1 VRCPACD
8 HESPPDARFCSAC
21 GKALEVEPLP
31 PQKAPLETGERRQLT
46 VLFCDLVGSTELST
60 RLDAEELAER
70 MRSYQS
76 TCVEVIERFGGHVAQ
91 YLGDGILVYFGYPQA
106 HDDDAERAVR
116 AGLGLVEAL
125 AGQSA
130 VRIGIHTG
138 PVVVQA
144 MGSGEKRETLALGET
159 TNLAAR
165 LQALAAPDTLL
176 LSEATRRLVRGIFVL
191 EPLGAQR
198 VKGFAEPVLAHRA
211 VRPTGVR
218 SRLDLAA
225 GRLTPLV
232 GRELELATL
241 VDRFERAADGEGQN
255 VLVLGEAGVGKSRL
269 AYQLRERLASIPHTW
284 LESRATPYT
293 ERTPFFPVIELLA
306 QGLAF
311 AEGDAAADKITK
323 LERGLAAVGF
333 ALAEAL
339 PLLADLL
346 GLPAPEGYARLSLSP
361 EARRRNSMQLLAAWC
376 LALSELQ
383 PLVILSEDL
392 HWSDPSSLELLGRIV
407 EQSAT
412 ARVLLLATARPE
424 FTAPWPAR
432 SNLLALQLARLTR
445 RQAQEMVGGLGGG
458 GLSAAMVDALVARAG
473 GVPLYVEE
481 LTKAVTERGATQDA
495 AAIPATLADS
505 LMGRLDR
512 LSSAKEVAQ
521 RAAVLGREF
530 SYTLL
535 AGMAGLPEAA
545 LRAGLARLVEAEIL
559 FARGE
564 PPVSTYSFKHALVQ
578 EAAYESLLR
587 RTRQELHGRVVDVL
601 TTQLVE
607 RAEAEPELVARHAEA
622 AGRIDEAIAHYQRA
636 GERAQARSA
645 HSEAILQL
653 RHAIELVTTQ
663 PESAERDGRELT
675 LQAALGASLQAARG
689 YAHAETEAAYERAG
703 ALAERSSDPR
713 RLGLARIGL
722 ATFYTM
728 RGEVERGRVFAA
740 GVLAEAEARGD
751 EELKLSAHAQ
761 VALAEYYQGEF
772 TSSLQHAERAFAPY
786 DPPRHREVVAL
797 DFAAL
802 SLWQLGRADSG
813 LARAEEAS
821 ALARRLDH
829 ALSLAAALVHE
840 SAMHELRR
848 DSERQRERAA
858 ELIALSE
865 THAFPFWLGMGRFFH
880 GLAHVAAG
888 DISALSGVLDGLA
901 RTAGTGSRGC
911 APAFAAMLAEAQ
923 RSAGRL
929 AEAQGSVAGGFALS
943 AQTGQRLHDA
953 ELHRL
958 EGELLLAQGGT
969 PDAVAER
976 YQQALATARAQGSRA
991 FELRAAT
998 SLARLWNSQG
1008 KSAEARALLA
1018 PIYEWFTE
1026 GHGTLDLIEAK
1037 ALLDELR

>member
-8 HESPPDARFCSAC
+8 HESPLDARFCSAC
-21 GKALEVEPLP
+21 GK
-31 PQKAPLETGERRQLT
+31 PLEAEQPAPKPAPVEAGERRQLT

-70 MRSYQS
+70 VRSYQS

-116 AGLGLVEAL
+116 AGLGIVEAL
-125 AGQSA
+125 AGQSP

-165 LQALAAPDTLL
+165 LEALAAPDTIV

-191 EPLGAQR
+191 EELGAQR
-198 VKGFAEPVLAHRA
+198 LKGFAEPVLAHRA

-232 GRELELATL
+232 GREVEVATL
-241 VDRFERAADGEGQN
+241 LDRFERAADGEGQN

-269 AYQLRERLASIPHTW
+269 AYQLRERLAAVPHTW

-293 ERTPFFPVIELLA
+293 ERTPFFPVIELLE

-311 AEGDAAADKITK
+311 TAGDTAAEKIAK

-333 ALAEAL
+333 ALPEGV
-339 PLLADLL
+339 PLLAELL
-346 GLPAPEGYARLSLSP
+346 GLPPPEGYAPLSLSP
-361 EARRRNSMQLLAAWC
+361 EARRRNTMQLLVAWC

-412 ARVLLLATARPE
+412 ARVLLVATARPE

-445 RQAQEMVGGLGGG
+445 RQAHEMVGGLGGAR
-458 GLSAAMVDALVARAG
+458 LSAAMIDALVARAG

-481 LTKAVTERGATQDA
+481 LTKAVTESGASQDA

-505 LMGRLDR
+505 LMARLDR

-530 SYTLL
+530 SYALL
-535 AGMAGLPEAA
+535 AGVAGLPEAA
-545 LRAGLARLVEAEIL
+545 LRSGLARLVESEIL

-564 PPVSTYSFKHALVQ
+564 PPLSTYSFKHALVQ

-587 RTRQELHGRVVDVL
+587 RTRQELHGRAVDVL
-601 TTQLVE
+601 TTQLAE
-607 RAEAEPELVARHAEA
+607 RAEAEPEVVARHAEA

-636 GERAQARSA
+636 GERAQVRSA
-645 HSEAILQL
+645 HAEAILQL
-653 RHAIELVTTQ
+653 RHAIDLLATH
-663 PESAERDGRELT
+663 PETAERDRREVK
-675 LQAALGASLQAARG
+675 LQLALGVSLIAARG
-689 YAHAETEAAYERAG
+689 YAHAETEGAYERAG
-703 ALAERSSDPR
+703 TLAERCGDPR
-713 RLGLARIGL
+713 RLGFARIGL
-722 ATFYTM
+722 ASFYLV
-728 RGEVERGRVFAA
+728 RGEVERGRALAA
-740 GVLAEAEARGD
+740 KVLAEAEARGD
-751 EELKLSAHAQ
+751 
-761 VALAEYYQGEF
+761 
-772 TSSLQHAERAFAPY
+772 
-786 DPPRHREVVAL
+786 
-797 DFAAL
+797 
-802 SLWQLGRADSG
+802 
-813 LARAEEAS
+813 
-821 ALARRLDH
+821 
-829 ALSLAAALVHE
+829 
-840 SAMHELRR
+840 
-848 DSERQRERAA
+848 A
-858 ELIALSE
+858 ELELV
-865 THAFPFWLGMGRFFH
+865 GR
-880 GLAHVAAG
+880 GLV
-888 DISALSGVLDGLA
+888 DRND
-901 RTAGTGSRGC
+901 
-911 APAFAAMLAEAQ
+911 
-923 RSAGRL
+923 
-929 AEAQGSVAGGFALS
+929 
-943 AQTGQRLHDA
+943 
-953 ELHRL
+953 
-958 EGELLLAQGGT
+958 
-969 PDAVAER
+969 
-976 YQQALATARAQGSRA
+976 
-991 FELRAAT
+991 
-998 SLARLWNSQG
+998 
-1008 KSAEARALLA
+1008 
-1018 PIYEWFTE
+1018 
-1026 GHGTLDLIEAK
+1026 
-1037 ALLDELR
+1037 